1 MLVARSAQRI
11 EVVIVKH
18 PTPAFSSGLHQNIP
32 SNTHGMLN
40 KVFSDPSEEETMFES
55 VVAAGTVFG
64 LFSSLLEI
72 VALVLFILCAIKYL
86 KK

>member
-1 MLVARSAQRI
+1 
-11 EVVIVKH
+11 
-18 PTPAFSSGLHQNIP
+18 
-32 SNTHGMLN
+32 
-40 KVFSDPSEEETMFES
+40 MFES